1 MTSPPVPKDGKTES
15 IGGTDISNYHTFRAF
30 LMFCNVDR
38 TTDVRRLNL
47 ISSWRNTVFID
58 SVYST
63 GNSFITYTQTHT
75 HNLMNRLLL
84 IYSTFSMLKSGGS
97 FESMSVASSSTTC
110 CGDLEP
116 PPEVRGKVSR
126 MLSKSY

>member
-15 IGGTDISNYHTFRAF
+15 IGGTSISNHHTFRAF

-75 HNLMNRLLL
+75 QPNEQ
-84 IYSTFSMLKSGGS
+84 IIT
-97 FESMSVASSSTTC
+97 
-110 CGDLEP
+110 DL
-116 PPEVRGKVSR
+116 
-126 MLSKSY
+126 